1 MLMVILKFLQ
11 YNAEWMCAIAIA
23 FFAAVQCWLAYQ
35 QNLQNIKIKRL
46 ELANK
51 LDKVCSIFL
60 GEKNEAT
67 EILKWLNEN
76 ASNFV
81 FLLNKNDRIAYK
93 KLLLFLMKY
102 RNYPS
107 EYTSSQKIEAIN
119 NLNNL
124 LSELDSVLGNAN
136 YGFVN
141 DKFELQKS
149 DNNMLQN

>member
-11 YNAEWMCAIAIA
+11 QNAEWMCAIAIT

-60 GEKNEAT
+60 GEKNEAS

-81 FLLNKNDRIAYK
+81 FLLNKNDRTAYK

-107 EYTSSQKIEAIN
+107 EYSSSQKIEAIN

-124 LSELDSVLGNAN
+124 LSELDSALGNAN
-136 YGFVN
+136 YGLVN

-149 DNNMLQN
+149 DNNILQN

>member
-1 MLMVILKFLQ
+1 MTILKFLQ
-11 YNAEWMCAIAIA
+11 QNAEWMCAIAIA
-23 FFAAVQCWLAYQ
+23 FFAAVQCWLAHQ

-51 LDKVCSIFL
+51 LDTVCAKFL
-60 GEKNEAT
+60 GEKSEAS
-67 EILKWLNEN
+67 EILNWLNEN

-81 FLLNKNDRIAYK
+81 FLLSKNDRTAYK

-102 RNYPS
+102 SSYLS
-107 EYTSSQKIEAIN
+107 EYSSSQKIEAIN
-119 NLNNL
+119 DLNNL
-124 LSELDSVLGNAN
+124 LSELDSALGNAN

-149 DNNMLQN
+149 DNNILQH